1 MYNAILIT
9 SILSHIP
16 YRPPAHERM
25 YDEQQLEET
34 QSAHSIGI
42 VENPLYV
49 EEEGTFSTKEV
60 LFTS

>member
-1 MYNAILIT
+1 
-9 SILSHIP
+9 
-16 YRPPAHERM
+16 M

-60 LFTS
+60 IFMCPCLFHSTKLMSCMYM

>member
-1 MYNAILIT
+1 
-9 SILSHIP
+9 
-16 YRPPAHERM
+16 M

-49 EEEGTFSTKEV
+49 EEEGTFSSREV
-60 LFTS
+60 IPRYVPILSIILLILYL